1 MECQGTVMAAR
12 KIRRI
17 IFVISQL
24 VLLKQTAMLSDRR
37 ADSVAQTPSNI
48 TIEANG
54 TTARFA
60 KIATSEM

>member
-1 MECQGTVMAAR
+1 MEWQGTVTAAR
-12 KIRRI
+12 NIRRM

-24 VLLKQTAMLSDRR
+24 VLLMQTRMLFDRC
-37 ADSVAQTPSNI
+37 ADSMAQTPSNI